1 MKKYV
6 FGFIS
11 GICLLP
17 ILDSLTELLQVV
29 LEIPKGKLSKCVIKI
44 NNEIQDIQAQS
55 EPITTNCIGFEIPD
69 EVYLDDDEEEDCKQK
84 NKIGF

>member
-55 EPITTNCIGFEIPD
+55 EPITTNCIGFEIPN
-69 EVYLDDDEEEDCKQK
+69 EEYWDEEEDCKQK

>member
-17 ILDSLTELLQVV
+17 ILDSLMELLQVV

-55 EPITTNCIGFEIPD
+55 EPITTNCIGFEIPN
-69 EVYLDDDEEEDCKQK
+69 EEYWDDEEEDCKQK

>member
-1 MKKYV
+1 MKKYA

-17 ILDSLTELLQVV
+17 ILDSLTELLQVA
-29 LEIPKGKLSKCVIKI
+29 LEIPKGKLSECVMKI
-44 NNEIQDIQAQS
+44 NNEIQDIQNQS
-55 EPITTNCIGFEIPD
+55 EPISSNCIGFEIPSS
-69 EVYLDDDEEEDCKQK
+69 EEYYDDEEEDCKQK

>member
-29 LEIPKGKLSKCVIKI
+29 LEIQKGKLSKCVIKI
-44 NNEIQDIQAQS
+44 NNEIQDVQAQS
-55 EPITTNCIGFEIPD
+55 EPITTNCIGFEIPN
-69 EVYLDDDEEEDCKQK
+69 EEYWDDEEEDCKQK

>member
-29 LEIPKGKLSKCVIKI
+29 LEIPKGKLSKYVIKI
-44 NNEIQDIQAQS
+44 NNEIQDVVAQA
-55 EPITTNCIGFEIPD
+55 EPITINCIGCDSQNE
-69 EVYLDDDEEEDCKQK
+69 EQWDDEEEDLKQK

>member
-1 MKKYV
+1 MYLDLLAEYV
-6 FGFIS
+6 YCQFWI
-11 GICLLP
+11 LLQN
-17 ILDSLTELLQVV
+17 LQVV

-55 EPITTNCIGFEIPD
+55 EPITTNCIGFEIPN
-69 EVYLDDDEEEDCKQK
+69 EEYWDDEEEDCKQK

>member
-29 LEIPKGKLSKCVIKI
+29 LEIPKGKLSKCVINI
-44 NNEIQDIQAQS
+44 NNEIQDIQDKS
-55 EPITTNCIGFEIPD
+55 
-69 EVYLDDDEEEDCKQK
+69 
-84 NKIGF
+84 

>member
-1 MKKYV
+1 M
-6 FGFIS
+6 
-11 GICLLP
+11 P

-55 EPITTNCIGFEIPD
+55 EPITTNCIGFEIPN
-69 EVYLDDDEEEDCKQK
+69 EEYWDEEEDCKQK